1 MSDIKT
7 MRLQKFLAS
16 AGVGSRR
23 HCESL
28 IKNKLI
34 LVNGDIAKIGCSV
47 SVKDEVIYDS
57 KIIQLSSEEL
67 KVIILNKPEGVL
79 SSNVKEKKIPIT
91 FDYLPK
97 EDAQRNWISIGRL
110 DINTSGL
117 MIFTNNGDFANKCM
131 HPSYHVDKEYLVRAR
146 GEFTQAIK
154 EKMLEG
160 IDIDGGRYKFTDIV
174 EGEKTGSNQWFSVC
188 LISGKNREV
197 RKIFNY
203 FDMEVSRLKRT
214 RFGPIFLP
222 STLGK
227 GQTKP
232 LTEKE
237 ISELSQYGRKR

>member
-1 MSDIKT
+1 MAE
-7 MRLQKFLAS
+7 RLQKFLAKS
-16 AGVGSRR
+16 GIGSRR

-28 IKNKLI
+28 IKEGLVK
-34 LVNGDIAKIGCSV
+34 VNGEVAKIGTSV
-47 SVKDEVIYDS
+47 SEKDEVEYDAKVIESS
-57 KIIQLSSEEL
+57 KEEL

-79 SSNVKEKKIPIT
+79 SSNAREKKIPIT

-97 EDAQRNWISIGRL
+97 EGSQRNWISIGRL

-117 MIFTNNGDFANKCM
+117 MLFTNNGNFANKCM
-131 HPSYHVDKEYLVRAR
+131 HPSYQVDKEYLVRAR
-146 GEFTQAIK
+146 GEFTQATK

-160 IDIDGGRYKFTDIV
+160 INIDGSRYKFTDIV

-222 STLGK
+222 ST
-227 GQTKP
+227 
-232 LTEKE
+232 
-237 ISELSQYGRKR
+237 

>member
-1 MSDIKT
+1 MAE
-7 MRLQKFLAS
+7 RLQKFLAKS
-16 AGVGSRR
+16 GIGSRR

-28 IKNKLI
+28 IKEGLVK
-34 LVNGDIAKIGCSV
+34 VNGEVAKIGTSV
-47 SVKDEVIYDS
+47 SEKDEVEYDAKVIESS
-57 KIIQLSSEEL
+57 KEEL

-79 SSNVKEKKIPIT
+79 SSNAREKKIPIT

-97 EDAQRNWISIGRL
+97 EGSQRNWISIGRL

-117 MIFTNNGDFANKCM
+117 MLFTNNGNFANKCM
-131 HPSYHVDKEYLVRAR
+131 HPSYQVDKEYLVRAR
-146 GEFTQAIK
+146 GEFTQATK

-160 IDIDGGRYKFTDIV
+160 INIDGGRYKFTDII

-227 GQTKP
+227 GQTKL

>member
-1 MSDIKT
+1 MAE
-7 MRLQKFLAS
+7 RLQKFLAKS
-16 AGVGSRR
+16 GIGSRR

-28 IKNKLI
+28 IKEGLVK
-34 LVNGDIAKIGCSV
+34 VNGEVAKIGTSV
-47 SVKDEVIYDS
+47 SEKDEVEYDAKVIEFS
-57 KIIQLSSEEL
+57 KEEL

-79 SSNVKEKKIPIT
+79 SSNAREKKIPIT

-97 EDAQRNWISIGRL
+97 EGSQRNWISIGRL

-117 MIFTNNGDFANKCM
+117 MLFTNNGNFANKCM
-131 HPSYHVDKEYLVRAR
+131 HPSYQVDKEYLVRAR
-146 GEFTQAIK
+146 GEFTQATK

-160 IDIDGGRYKFTDIV
+160 INIDGSRYKFTDIV

-227 GQTKP
+227 GQTKL

-237 ISELSQYGRKR
+237 ISELSQYGRMR

>member
-1 MSDIKT
+1 MAE
-7 MRLQKFLAS
+7 RLQKFLAKS
-16 AGVGSRR
+16 GIGSRR

-28 IKNKLI
+28 IKGGLVK
-34 LVNGDIAKIGCSV
+34 VNGEVAKIGTSV
-47 SVKDEVIYDS
+47 SEKDEVEYDAKVIESS
-57 KIIQLSSEEL
+57 KEEL

-79 SSNVKEKKIPIT
+79 SSNAREKKIPIT

-97 EDAQRNWISIGRL
+97 EGSQRNWISIGRL

-117 MIFTNNGDFANKCM
+117 MLFTNNGNFANKCM
-131 HPSYHVDKEYLVRAR
+131 HPSYQVDKEYLVRAR
-146 GEFTQAIK
+146 GEFTQATK

-160 IDIDGGRYKFTDIV
+160 INIDGSRYKFTDIV

-227 GQTKP
+227 GQTKL

>member
-1 MSDIKT
+1 MAE
-7 MRLQKFLAS
+7 RLQKFLAKS
-16 AGVGSRR
+16 GIGSRR

-28 IKNKLI
+28 IKEGLVK
-34 LVNGDIAKIGCSV
+34 VNGEVAKIGTSV
-47 SVKDEVIYDS
+47 SEKDEVEYDAKVIESS
-57 KIIQLSSEEL
+57 KEEL

-79 SSNVKEKKIPIT
+79 SSNAREKKIPIT

-97 EDAQRNWISIGRL
+97 EGSQRNWISIGRL

-117 MIFTNNGDFANKCM
+117 MLFTNNGNFANKCM
-131 HPSYHVDKEYLVRAR
+131 HPSYQVDKEYLVRAR
-146 GEFTQAIK
+146 GEFSQATK

-160 IDIDGGRYKFTDIV
+160 INIDGSRYKFTDIV

-227 GQTKP
+227 GQTKL